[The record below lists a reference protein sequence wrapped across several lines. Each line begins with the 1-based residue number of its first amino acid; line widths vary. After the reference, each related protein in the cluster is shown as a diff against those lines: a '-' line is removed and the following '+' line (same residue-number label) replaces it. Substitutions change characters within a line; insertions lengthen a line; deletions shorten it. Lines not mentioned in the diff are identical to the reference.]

1 MFCVWLLFWDFS
13 DCGRLHRETS
23 EPGAALS
30 GRVMGA
36 GTKGAGVAVGGGE
49 RRAGPRIFGDGV
61 GGTVGGVRKWGEQTR
76 PPGSCQLDPGQVWCH
91 QQTGGGGRSGR
102 VVVSWS
108 LVMGQVGDA

>member
-49 RRAGPRIFGDGV
+49 RRAGPRIFGHGV

>member
-49 RRAGPRIFGDGV
+49 AGGPKDIWRWSWWDCG
-61 GGTVGGVRKWGEQTR
+61 WGEE
-76 PPGSCQLDPGQVWCH
+76 V
-91 QQTGGGGRSGR
+91 GRANEAAWVLS
-102 VVVSWS
+102 
-108 LVMGQVGDA
+108 A